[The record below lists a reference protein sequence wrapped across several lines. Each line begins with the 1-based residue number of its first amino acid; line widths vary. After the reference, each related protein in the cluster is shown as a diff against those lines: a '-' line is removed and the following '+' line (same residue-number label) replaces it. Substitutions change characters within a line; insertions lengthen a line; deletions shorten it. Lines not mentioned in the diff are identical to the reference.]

1 MSIGIQTRSQRAMAM
16 SCDSEVSEVMLPVK
30 ILKLVVSDIQ
40 NILEV
45 GEGEQEP
52 SSSEDEDVSHTNNT
66 V

>member
-1 MSIGIQTRSQRAMAM
+1 M
-16 SCDSEVSEVMLPVK
+16 SCDSEANEVMLPVK